1 MEWIDISVPLK
12 TGMVHWPGDPKVS
25 IKRVRDAE
33 KGDRNTLS
41 EMCMGAHSGTH
52 MDAPLHFVRG
62 GAGIDRFPL
71 DIAIGRAKV
80 IEIGDVESIKT
91 EELER
96 HDIRRGERILF
107 KTKNSSH
114 VWQSDEFVEDFV
126 HISIEAAVFLAERG
140 VGLIGV
146 DYLSV
151 GGYKRDGSEVHQT
164 LLGAGI
170 WLIEGLDLFKVSA
183 GEYEL
188 VCLPLKIVDG
198 DGAPARAVVRPL
210 SGRK

>member
-12 TGMVHWPGDPKVS
+12 SGMVHWPGDPEVK
-25 IKRVRDAE
+25 IERVRDAE

-41 EMCMGAHSGTH
+41 EMCMGAHTGTH

-62 GAGIDRFPL
+62 GAGIDQLPL
-71 DIAIGRAKV
+71 DVAMGRARV
-80 IEIGDVESIKT
+80 IEINDAESIKV

-96 HDIRRGERILF
+96 HDIGHGERILF

-114 VWQSDEFVEDFV
+114 VWQKADFVEDFV
-126 HISIEAAVFLAERG
+126 FVSVEAARFLVERG
-140 VGLIGV
+140 VALIGV

-151 GGYKRDGSEVHQT
+151 GGYKQDGSEVHHA
-164 LLGAGI
+164 LLEAGI
-170 WLIEGLDLFKVSA
+170 WLIEGLDLSQVSA

-198 DGAPARAVVRPL
+198 DGAPTRTVVRPF
-210 SGRK
+210 SGR